1 MIASL
6 RPAREKKSQYVVGS
20 KSLKRPWRGEHQAQ
34 SCKVKSTQR
43 LRLAWHNGSKP
54 IFLPIQ
60 DIVKNLIDILDA
72 TKTMNLHIRVVKLI
86 FNNKLI

>member
-6 RPAREKKSQYVVGS
+6 RPARKKKSQYVVGS

-34 SCKVKSTQR
+34 SCKVKSTQH

-54 IFLPIQ
+54 IL
-60 DIVKNLIDILDA
+60 KSHRNLF
-72 TKTMNLHIRVVKLI
+72 TYPGFREKSYRYSGCNQ
-86 FNNKLI
+86 NY